1 MHDKVMDAEAGED
14 LAGAIDRH
22 SGGIGR
28 EIGEPRRARR
38 TTDDEPECG
47 RRPSMPVMLPDTS
60 I

>member
-14 LAGAIDRH
+14 LISPARFDRH

-47 RRPSMPVMLPDTS
+47 
-60 I
+60 